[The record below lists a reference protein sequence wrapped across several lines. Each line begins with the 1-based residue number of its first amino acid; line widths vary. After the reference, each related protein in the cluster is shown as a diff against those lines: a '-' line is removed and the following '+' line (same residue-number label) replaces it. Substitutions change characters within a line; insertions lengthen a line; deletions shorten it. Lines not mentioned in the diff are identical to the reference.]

1 MLRRG
6 RIQFYTKLKC
16 AEALIISRLSFAGSA
31 RILAGEMETVPPAA
45 PARARHAWPWIV
57 LLFLLLGVALA
68 VFWMTAEV
76 RRAKER
82 RAYVIPDSG
91 TNSAPAT
98 PP

>member
-1 MLRRG
+1 
-6 RIQFYTKLKC
+6 
-16 AEALIISRLSFAGSA
+16 
-31 RILAGEMETVPPAA
+31 METATPPA
-45 PARARHAWPWIV
+45 PAQVRHAWPWFV
-57 LLFLLLGVALA
+57 LFFLLLGVALA

-82 RAYVIPDSG
+82 RAYIIPDRG